1 MPKQVK
7 IRRYKGTI
15 YLENC
20 PRCGS
25 VNRKMYVI
33 GSAQSTMFLAS
44 CNECGLEIR
53 SRSSEFIKYIWNE
66 DKEKY
71 LIRVLH
77 HISFN
82 PFTYY
87 VSANRLQIIGKERLI
102 EYLEDNTDWKFD
114 IKRGKYATEGYIV
127 GREGYV

>member
-1 MPKQVK
+1 
-7 IRRYKGTI
+7 
-15 YLENC
+15 
-20 PRCGS
+20 
-25 VNRKMYVI
+25 
-33 GSAQSTMFLAS
+33 MFLAT
-44 CNECGLEIR
+44 CHECGLEIR

-77 HISFN
+77 YVHYN
-82 PFTYY
+82 PFTYF

-102 EYLEDNTDWKFD
+102 TFLEDNTDWKFVL
-114 IKRGKYATEGYIV
+114 KQGKYAKEGYIV